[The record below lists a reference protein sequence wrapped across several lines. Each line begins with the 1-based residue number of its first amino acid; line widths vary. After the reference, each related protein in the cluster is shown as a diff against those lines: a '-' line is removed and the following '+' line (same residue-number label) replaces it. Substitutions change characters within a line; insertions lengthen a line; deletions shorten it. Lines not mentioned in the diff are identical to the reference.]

1 MSESKSYHDVQWA
14 IYKARILKLLKNNR
28 VDLRNTTGALP
39 GEQLPIGGPAGAGY
53 PPEAHAIGG
62 PLHTGSLTD
71 ALHGNLSG
79 GALHATVI
87 AAGAAGFMTG
97 ADKTKLD
104 GIASG
109 ATANTGTVTS
119 VGLTAPAFL
128 SVTGSPVTT
137 SGTLALSLATQSANL
152 AFAGPTTGAAAAPT
166 FRSLVAADIPNLSTI
181 YQPLDS
187 DLTSI
192 AGLTTTSYGRGFLPL
207 ADAAA
212 ARAYIGAGTGAGTV
226 TSVALTAPAFLSIA
240 GSPVTTSGTLALS
253 LATQAANLT
262 FAGPATGAAAAP
274 TFRALVALDM
284 AALLS
289 TANVWSASQTFSV
302 NTAFGSYTDYTS
314 LVSPADPSTGQA
326 RLYAS
331 SRAGTTIDAM
341 AYRTSLGLEVVL
353 GRDLLIQVRNVSG
366 ATIAAG
372 QVVYCSGSSA
382 SIGRIEL
389 AQADATMAKLP
400 PIGVTTA
407 AIANNANGLIMT
419 RGVMILNTSG
429 FSAGDTLYLSPTT
442 PGAVTNVVPSHPNV
456 EHVIGVVEYVNSS
469 GLIMVSIVPINLHRI
484 DGTNQATFAIG
495 DGTGTTKSL
504 LFKKTGSVIGTLSW
518 NPTASRAIT
527 LPDVTGTLAVASATA
542 GQVYFAGAS
551 GVLSGD
557 STLFWDNTNKRL
569 GIGTASP
576 GNALHILGANV
587 GGLDLITGLNLD
599 RAYGTTG
606 DQMSIDFGN
615 TGANGI
621 ARIAANQI
629 ASGEGA
635 LLFSAQTAS
644 GNGLTNELLR
654 LNGDGSIGIGTA
666 APTTGTL
673 TSLRGSRWG
682 GGDGNG
688 VFASS
693 TIALTYSTLNQYP
706 HFIHSRHNAGSTV
719 GNAIDIY
726 TGDGTAAGVYPT
738 NATHGLTVLAGKVG
752 VGTTS
757 PTTKFQA
764 RGVVGSSGYFDADA
778 VGAAE
783 VEIMPAGGCVYMFM
797 IGSIIT
803 RASNGTIQNTN
814 AIGTTVPGAGST
826 STTIATDGGSSTL
839 VQKVYST
846 GQVTVLRTGAGS
858 STFKVAIQ
866 YVAL

>member
-1 MSESKSYHDVQWA
+1 MSDSKSYHDMQWA

-28 VDLRNTTGALP
+28 ADLRNTTGALP
-39 GEQLPIGGPAGAGY
+39 PEQLPIGGPSGAGY

-87 AAGAAGFMTG
+87 AAGAAGFMSG

-104 GIASG
+104 GIATG

-119 VGLTAPAFL
+119 VALTAPAIL
-128 SVTGSPVTT
+128 SVAGSPVTT
-137 SGTLALSLATQSANL
+137 SGTLALSLATQLANIV
-152 AFAGPTTGAAAAPT
+152 FAGPTTGAAAAPT

-226 TSVALTAPAFLSIA
+226 TSVALTAPAFLSVA

-253 LATQAANLT
+253 LATQSANLA

-289 TANVWSASQTFSV
+289 TANVWSASQTFSLAA
-302 NTAFGSYTDYTS
+302 AFGSYTDYTS
-314 LVSPADPSTGQA
+314 ITAPANPSTGTT

-341 AYRTSLGLEVVL
+341 AYRTSLGTEVVI
-353 GRDLLIQVRNVSG
+353 GRDLLVQVRNVSG
-366 ATIAAG
+366 ATIAAS
-372 QVVYCSGSSA
+372 QVVYCSGSSS
-382 SIGRIEL
+382 SIARIEL

-400 PIGVTTA
+400 PLGITTA
-407 AIANNANGLIMT
+407 AIPNNTNGLIMT
-419 RGVMILNTSG
+419 RGVMILDTSG
-429 FSAGDTLYLSPTT
+429 FAAGDTLYLSPTT

-456 EHVIGVVEYVNSS
+456 EHVIGVVEFVNTS
-469 GLIMVSIVPINLHRI
+469 GLAMISIVPINLHRI

-504 LFKKTGSVIGTLSW
+504 LFKKAGSVIGTLSW
-518 NPTASRAIT
+518 NPTASRTIT
-527 LPDVTGTLAVASATA
+527 LPDVTGTMAVASATV

-557 STLFWDNTNKRL
+557 SSLIWDNTNKRL
-569 GIGTASP
+569 GIGAASP
-576 GNALHILGANV
+576 GYPLHVSAGGSVGIQIEKGGSAVDYLDLYNSATVNNRWAFRIRGISEGDFGIRDVTANAYRLFIDSAGNV
-587 GGLDLITGLNLD
+587 GL
-599 RAYGTTG
+599 GTT
-606 DQMSIDFGN
+606 
-615 TGANGI
+615 
-621 ARIAANQI
+621 
-629 ASGEGA
+629 
-635 LLFSAQTAS
+635 
-644 GNGLTNELLR
+644 
-654 LNGDGSIGIGTA
+654 
-666 APTTGTL
+666 AP
-673 TSLRGSRWG
+673 
-682 GGDGNG
+682 
-688 VFASS
+688 A
-693 TIALTYSTLNQYP
+693 
-706 HFIHSRHNAGSTV
+706 
-719 GNAIDIY
+719 
-726 TGDGTAAGVYPT
+726 
-738 NATHGLTVLAGKVG
+738 
-752 VGTTS
+752 
-757 PTTKFQA
+757 TKFQA
-764 RGVVGSSGYFDADA
+764 KGAVGSGGFFDADA

-783 VEIMPAGGCVYMFM
+783 VQILAAGGCVYMFM
-797 IGSIIT
+797 TAAIIT
-803 RASNGTIQNTN
+803 RASNGTIQNTT

>member
-1 MSESKSYHDVQWA
+1 MSDSKSYHDMQWA

-28 VDLRNTTGALP
+28 ADLRNTTGALP
-39 GEQLPIGGPAGAGY
+39 PEQLPIGGPAGAGY

-62 PLHTGSLTD
+62 ALHTGSLTA
-71 ALHGNLSG
+71 ALHGNLPG
-79 GALHATVI
+79 GALHANVI
-87 AAGAAGFMTG
+87 AAGAAGFMSG

-119 VGLTAPAFL
+119 VALTAPAIL
-128 SVTGSPVTT
+128 SVAGSPVTT

-152 AFAGPTTGAAAAPT
+152 AFAGPATGAAAVPT
-166 FRSLVAADIPNLSTI
+166 FRALVANDIPNLSTI

-226 TSVALTAPAFLSIA
+226 TSVALTAPSFLSVA

-253 LATQAANLT
+253 LATQSANLA

-274 TFRALVALDM
+274 TFRSLVALDM

-314 LVSPADPSTGQA
+314 LVSPANPSTGQA

-366 ATIAAG
+366 ASIAAG

-389 AQADATMAKLP
+389 AQADATMTKLP

-419 RGVMILNTSG
+419 RGVMILDTSG
-429 FSAGDTLYLSPTT
+429 FAAGDTLYLSPTT

-456 EHVIGVVEYVNSS
+456 EHVVGVVEFVNTS

-484 DGTNQATFAIG
+484 DGTNQASFAIG

-504 LFKKTGSVIGTLSW
+504 LFKKASSVIGTLSW
-518 NPTASRAIT
+518 NPTASRTIT
-527 LPDVTGTLAVASATA
+527 LPDVTGTMAVASATA

-557 STLFWDNTNKRL
+557 TALTWDNTNKRL
-569 GIGTASP
+569 GVGIAPGTA
-576 GNALHILGANV
+576 LHV
-587 GGLDLITGLNLD
+587 
-599 RAYGTTG
+599 YGTTG
-606 DQMSIDFGN
+606 STPQAIVEASSATSARLELRDGN
-615 TGANGI
+615 
-621 ARIAANQI
+621 
-629 ASGEGA
+629 ASQNKWA
-635 LLFSAQTAS
+635 LLGGVNSTTDGYFSIYDARQ
-644 GNGLTNELLR
+644 GQLR
-654 LNGDGSIGIGTA
+654 LTIDIAGNVGIGT
-666 APTTGTL
+666 
-673 TSLRGSRWG
+673 GS
-682 GGDGNG
+682 
-688 VFASS
+688 
-693 TIALTYSTLNQYP
+693 P
-706 HFIHSRHNAGSTV
+706 
-719 GNAIDIY
+719 
-726 TGDGTAAGVYPT
+726 
-738 NATHGLTVLAGKVG
+738 ATR
-752 VGTTS
+752 
-757 PTTKFQA
+757 FQA
-764 RGVVGSSGYFDADA
+764 RGAVGSGGYFDADA

-783 VEIMPAGGCVYMFM
+783 VQVLPAGSCAYMFM
-797 IGSIIT
+797 TAAIVT
-803 RASNGTIQNTN
+803 RASNGTIQNTT
-814 AIGTTVPGAGST
+814 ALGTTVPGAGST
-826 STTIATDGGSSTL
+826 STTIGTDGGSSTL
-839 VQKVYST
+839 VQRVYST